1 MGLNDFYSVD
11 TTEAYPLFDKIIDVQ
26 FVAKDE
32 QGNTTMPLLILCPE
46 GGLKPSI
53 KLSLDM
59 LPGGVALQFKLSI
72 TNLVTD
78 IDISKFTH
86 MVITVGYRTAKIN
99 KQFTAAIFSAY
110 IETPNP
116 NGVTTFTGLVG
127 DWFIAGLREVAREI
141 IFYEPTI
148 TVGELLWGIVAGKEP
163 PGPEHGK
170 TGAQVADAL
179 NGGLGL
185 NLDVDLPSWVL
196 RDKLVVGKPGQ
207 RESRYWTESGYACFN
222 WLLDR
227 LSAYSDAL
235 VATMRNG
242 GMSSTQAEKYKI
254 MAVLQDNQLSVFMQG
269 FTTRNEVKRSV
280 SFVEMQNITSVT
292 FQGAALSVIAPWNP
306 LIIPGSLFHMESRYF
321 RGKMSPQQVI
331 DQVARDRADL
341 YRVITMSMEFDTNG
355 SSNNMKLLAIRNEAF
370 TAYPESATVKAM
382 TAVEKETT
390 VKTTVYV
397 EDGKSGSMA
406 FGRPR
411 PKEEGE
417 KKSRWGVTPGLFA
430 DSECDL
436 ITSVPPSYSL
446 GSLATRYYFDKA
458 YYKEPAEGNIDY
470 PREHVSGTY
479 FWPLIVIANYSK
491 ALEGIDG
498 FKIYALDPLRT
509 YEGHPVLIPKVNA
522 SFNHALDAYA
532 SRLHDIFIAMADD
545 LEQHPDNNSGF
556 SQQDIRALRVMAY
569 YMELA

>member
-1 MGLNDFYSVD
+1 MGLNDFYSID
-11 TTEAYPLFDKIIDVQ
+11 TMEAYPLFDKIIDVQ
-26 FVAKDE
+26 FLSKDD
-32 QGNTTMPLLILCPE
+32 QGDLTMPLLITCPK

-99 KQFTAAIFSAY
+99 KQFTAAIFSAF

-141 IFYEPTI
+141 VFYEPTI
-148 TVGELLWGIVAGKEP
+148 TVGALLWGIVAGKEP
-163 PGPEHGK
+163 PDPEHGK
-170 TGAQVADAL
+170 TEAGVVPAL
-179 NGGLGL
+179 DGGLGL
-185 NLDVDLPSWVL
+185 DLDVDLPSWVL
-196 RDKLVVGKPGQ
+196 RDELVVGKPGQ

-235 VATMRNG
+235 VRALRDG

-254 MAVLQDNQLSVFMQG
+254 MAVLQDNKLSVFMQG
-269 FTTRNEVKRSV
+269 FTTKNEAKRSI

-331 DQVARDRADL
+331 DQVAKDSADL

-355 SSNNMKLLAIRNEAF
+355 NSNNMKLLAIRNEAF

-382 TAVEKETT
+382 TVVEKETL

-397 EDGKSGSMA
+397 EDGGIKRMT
-406 FGRPR
+406 FGQPR
-411 PKEEGE
+411 PAEEGE
-417 KKSRWGVTPGLFA
+417 RKSKWGVTANLFTDA
-430 DSECDL
+430 ECDF
-436 ITSVPPSYSL
+436 IPHVVPSQSL
-446 GSLATRYYFDKA
+446 GWLVSTYYSGKA
-458 YYKEPAEGNIDY
+458 YYKEPPANIDHPKEY
-470 PREHVSGTY
+470 VSGVY
-479 FWPLIVIANYSK
+479 FWPLIVVANYSK
-491 ALEGIDG
+491 ALSGEAAYKQYLI
-498 FKIYALDPLRT
+498 DPLRT
-509 YEGHPVLIPKVNA
+509 WEGGPILIPKVNGPVT
-522 SFNHALDAYA
+522 SSLDVYA
-532 SRLHDIFIAMADD
+532 SRLHDIFIAMAND
-545 LEQHPDNNSGF
+545 LEQHPDNNPGF
-556 SQQDIRALRVMAY
+556 SKQDIRALRIMAY